1 MNVYS
6 CTLYSCTGVQ
16 LYTAFM
22 YTTDGIYLQY
32 TYTIYENGTANL
44 LLIYC

>member
-32 TYTIYENGTANL
+32 TMKTE